1 MLSHSYN
8 PYQMVHYPR
17 MIDEYIPA
25 DDPVRVL
32 DMLVENLNLQRF
44 EKLCKRRGGG
54 QYHPKMMLKVFLYA
68 YMSNIYTCR
77 EIESR
82 LRRDLYF
89 MWLARAEK
97 PDFIAINRF
106 YNLMKQELNE
116 VFTQIVLEFS
126 TNGFISLEVEYNDST
141 KIESK
146 ANKYTFV
153 WKKDVEEW
161 DHERMLEKI
170 KALLEQIDDLIVR
183 EQSSENNQEVEVTP
197 ELLAEM
203 SSELRNALG
212 QKPAASTKE
221 EKATLK

>member
-1 MLSHSYN
+1 MHSHSYN
-8 PYQMVHYPR
+8 PYQMAHYSR

-32 DMLVENLNLQRF
+32 DMLVENLNLQCF

-54 QYHPKMMLKVFLYA
+54 PYHPKLMLKVFLYA

-77 EIESR
+77 EIESQ

-89 MWLARAEK
+89 MWLARAQK

-106 YNLMKQELNE
+106 YNLMKQEINE

-126 TNGFISLEVEYNDST
+126 INGFISLEVEYNDRT

-161 DHERMLEKI
+161 DRERMLEKI
-170 KALLEQIDDLIVR
+170 NALLEQIDDLIVQ
-183 EQSSENNQEVEVTP
+183 EQSSDDNQEVEITP
-197 ELLAEM
+197 ELLSEM

-212 QKPAASTKE
+212 EKPAVSTKE
-221 EKATLK
+221 EKVTLK